1 MDCNSLRESS
11 LESKTFAEIILGSN
25 LGKNLKLIFPHAFD
39 RDGHCWLRFS
49 S

>member
-1 MDCNSLRESS
+1 MDCNSLKEGS
-11 LESKTFAEIILGSN
+11 LESKTFAEIILGCN
-25 LGKNLKLIFPHAFD
+25 LGKILKRILLYAFD